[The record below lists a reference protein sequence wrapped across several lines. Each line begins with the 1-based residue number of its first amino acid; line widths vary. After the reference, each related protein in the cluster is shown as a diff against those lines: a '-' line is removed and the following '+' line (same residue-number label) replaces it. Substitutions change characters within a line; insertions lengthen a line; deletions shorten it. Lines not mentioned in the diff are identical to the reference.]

1 MLEFLN
7 EPIQRASVLS
17 LLTFKPDIEPNASNK
32 YRVLENEDC
41 EPLSVLRK
49 FAFGSQDRD
58 SMNLFIISYCA
69 T

>member
-7 EPIQRASVLS
+7 EPIHRASVLS
-17 LLTFKPDIEPNASNK
+17 LLTFKPDIESNASNK

-41 EPLSVLRK
+41 EPFKRIAK
-49 FAFGSQDRD
+49 ICTQDRD